1 MTTPHKKVTRRAAL
15 TRIAGIGGLAAAAQ
29 AGVVP
34 GVRTL
39 GFAQAQERFRPP
51 DEEVPIKGK
60 AGPGL
65 EPFDKAMLAIMDR
78 HGVPG
83 AALAVAKN
91 GKLLLAKGYG
101 WANVATGD
109 GVEPDTLFGLASL
122 SKSFTATAILL
133 LIDQGKLEIDAPVF
147 ELIKHIK
154 PPRGAKVDPR
164 FLDITVRQCLNHSGG
179 WDRNVTGDPINWE
192 PQICRALKLRPPVSS
207 QDFLSFTFA
216 VPLNFPPGTNAVY
229 SNVGYVILGE
239 IIAKVS
245 GQSYERFIVENVLKP
260 MGIKRAALHPAE
272 GRYLKGEALRHLA
285 GSLIPLPPMQM
296 PMLDATGGWTCTAV
310 DVARFL
316 TNLDGSRGE
325 SLLSEKARKLMIE
338 APPKPLKPREN
349 GTYFGL
355 GWDEVAVNDK
365 GYTYFKDGS
374 IQGMRTFMK
383 RLPSGI
389 NWALLYNASMEFDR
403 LDAQVVGSTI
413 QEVHELVEKFEK
425 YPEIDLFKEYP

>member
-1 MTTPHKKVTRRAAL
+1 MTPHHKKVTRRAAL

-34 GVRTL
+34 GVNTL
-39 GFAQAQERFRPP
+39 GIAQAQQRFRPP

-207 QDFLSFTFA
+207 QDFLSFAFA

-239 IIAKVS
+239 IIAKIS

-316 TNLDGSRGE
+316 ANLDGSRGE
-325 SLLSEKARKLMIE
+325 ALLSEKARKLMIE

-383 RLPSGI
+383 RLPSGV

-425 YPEIDLFKEYP
+425 YPDIDLFKEYP